1 MRINVI
7 GTIAPLVIVVLIIAA
22 IIENIGAI
30 LFVLGA
36 IALVAILAVATSK
49 SYDNEENAKSEN
61 TENGYPERVDTVQN
75 NIDATLNSLTAKY
88 GAPDRVIRPENC
100 TLNGYIALFVA
111 HKVLCIS
118 DVEFPFADI
127 ASYKLI
133 DNYFIKNGEICGDIK
148 TRTNEGSLIG
158 RALKGA
164 FWGGD
169 TGAII
174 GGVTASKKTSVD
186 IHRDDDRLI
195 HDYTLLVNLKGI
207 NREGIEMHLG
217 NDWRLAAELEHLFDQ
232 IIKESNSSMP

>member
-1 MRINVI
+1 MRINII
-7 GTIAPLVIVVLIIAA
+7 GTLAPIIIVLLIVAA

-30 LFVLGA
+30 LFVGIIVLIVI
-36 IALVAILAVATSK
+36 IALKNSMT
-49 SYDNEENAKSEN
+49 
-61 TENGYPERVDTVQN
+61 N
-75 NIDATLNSLTAKY
+75 NIVEDSDTNSNEIMKTDIDNVLNSLTAKY

-158 RALKGA
+158 RALEGA

-217 NDWRLAAELEHLFDQ
+217 NDWRLAAELEHLFSQ
-232 IIKESNSSMP
+232 IIESNNIK

>member
-1 MRINVI
+1 MRINII
-7 GTIAPLVIVVLIIAA
+7 GTIAPLMIVLLIIAA

-30 LFVLGA
+30 LFVGIIVLIVAFGV
-36 IALVAILAVATSK
+36 IALKNSMT
-49 SYDNEENAKSEN
+49 DNIVEDGDANSNEIMK
-61 TENGYPERVDTVQN
+61 TD
-75 NIDATLNSLTAKY
+75 IDNVLNSLTAKY

-111 HKVLCIS
+111 HKILCIS

-158 RALKGA
+158 RALEGA

-217 NDWRLAAELEHLFDQ
+217 NDWRLAAELEHLFSQ
-232 IIKESNSSMP
+232 IIESNNIK

>member
-1 MRINVI
+1 MRTNLTGGITSFVVFFVML
-7 GTIAPLVIVVLIIAA
+7 ALIV
-22 IIENIGAI
+22 ENIGAI
-30 LFVLGA
+30 LFVGIIVLIVAFGV
-36 IALVAILAVATSK
+36 IALKNSMT
-49 SYDNEENAKSEN
+49 DNIVEDGDANSNEIMK
-61 TENGYPERVDTVQN
+61 TD
-75 NIDATLNSLTAKY
+75 IDNVLNSLTAKY

-111 HKVLCIS
+111 HKILCIS

-158 RALKGA
+158 RALEGA

>member
-1 MRINVI
+1 MRINII
-7 GTIAPLVIVVLIIAA
+7 GTLAPIIIVLLIIAA
-22 IIENIGAI
+22 IVENIGAI
-30 LFVLGA
+30 LFIGIIVLIVV
-36 IALVAILAVATSK
+36 IALKNSMA
-49 SYDNEENAKSEN
+49 
-61 TENGYPERVDTVQN
+61 N
-75 NIDATLNSLTAKY
+75 NIVEDSDTNSNEIMKTDIDNVLNSLTAKY

-158 RALKGA
+158 RALEGA

-217 NDWRLAAELEHLFDQ
+217 NDWRLAAELEHLFSQ
-232 IIKESNSSMP
+232 IIESNNTK

>member
-1 MRINVI
+1 MRINII
-7 GTIAPLVIVVLIIAA
+7 GAITPLIMVVLIIAA
-22 IIENIGAI
+22 IVENIGAI
-30 LFVLGA
+30 LFIGIIVLIVV
-36 IALVAILAVATSK
+36 IALKNSMT
-49 SYDNEENAKSEN
+49 
-61 TENGYPERVDTVQN
+61 N
-75 NIDATLNSLTAKY
+75 NIVEDSDTNSNEIMKTDIDNVLNSLTAKY

-158 RALKGA
+158 RALEGA

-217 NDWRLAAELEHLFDQ
+217 NDWRLAAELEHLFSQ
-232 IIKESNSSMP
+232 IIESNNTK

>member
-1 MRINVI
+1 MGGITSFVVFFVML
-7 GTIAPLVIVVLIIAA
+7 ALIV
-22 IIENIGAI
+22 ENIGAI
-30 LFVLGA
+30 LFVGIIVL
-36 IALVAILAVATSK
+36 IVAFGVITLKNSMT
-49 SYDNEENAKSEN
+49 
-61 TENGYPERVDTVQN
+61 N
-75 NIDATLNSLTAKY
+75 NIVEDSDTNSNKIMKTDIDNVLNSLTAKY

-158 RALKGA
+158 RALEGA

-217 NDWRLAAELEHLFDQ
+217 NDWRLAAELEHLFSQ
-232 IIKESNSSMP
+232 IIESNNVQ

>member
-1 MRINVI
+1 MRINII

-22 IIENIGAI
+22 IVENIGAI
-30 LFVLGA
+30 LFVGIIVL
-36 IALVAILAVATSK
+36 IVAFGVITLKNSMT
-49 SYDNEENAKSEN
+49 
-61 TENGYPERVDTVQN
+61 N
-75 NIDATLNSLTAKY
+75 NIVEDSDTNSNKIMKTDIDNVLNSLTAKY

-133 DNYFIKNGEICGDIK
+133 DNYFIKKGEICGDIK

-158 RALKGA
+158 RALEGA

-186 IHRDDDRLI
+186 IHREDDRLI

-217 NDWRLAAELEHLFDQ
+217 NDWRLAAELEHLFSQ
-232 IIKESNSSMP
+232 IIESNNAK

>member
-1 MRINVI
+1 MRINII
-7 GTIAPLVIVVLIIAA
+7 GTIAPLMIVLLIIAA

-30 LFVLGA
+30 LFVGIIVLIVAFGV
-36 IALVAILAVATSK
+36 IALKNSMT
-49 SYDNEENAKSEN
+49 DNIVEDGDANSNEIMK
-61 TENGYPERVDTVQN
+61 TD
-75 NIDATLNSLTAKY
+75 IDNVLNSLTAKY

-100 TLNGYIALFVA
+100 TLNGYIALFVT
-111 HKVLCIS
+111 HKILCIS

-158 RALKGA
+158 RALEGA

-217 NDWRLAAELEHLFDQ
+217 NDWRLAAELEHLFSQ
-232 IIKESNSSMP
+232 IIESNNIK

>member
-1 MRINVI
+1 MRINII
-7 GTIAPLVIVVLIIAA
+7 GTIAPLMIVLLIIAA

-30 LFVLGA
+30 LFVGIIVLIVV
-36 IALVAILAVATSK
+36 IALKNSMT
-49 SYDNEENAKSEN
+49 DNIVEGSDANSNEIMK
-61 TENGYPERVDTVQN
+61 TD
-75 NIDATLNSLTAKY
+75 IDNVLNSLTAKY

-217 NDWRLAAELEHLFDQ
+217 NDWRLAAELEHLFSQ
-232 IIKESNSSMP
+232 IIESNNIK

>member
-1 MRINVI
+1 MRTNII
-7 GTIAPLVIVVLIIAA
+7 GTLAPIIIVLLIVAA

-30 LFVLGA
+30 LFVGIIVLIVV
-36 IALVAILAVATSK
+36 IALKNSMT
-49 SYDNEENAKSEN
+49 
-61 TENGYPERVDTVQN
+61 N
-75 NIDATLNSLTAKY
+75 NIVEDSDTNSNEIMKTDMDNVLNSLTAKY
-88 GAPDRVIRPENC
+88 GEPDRVIRPENC
-100 TLNGYIALFVA
+100 ALNGYIALFVA

-158 RALKGA
+158 RALEGA

-217 NDWRLAAELEHLFDQ
+217 NDWRLAAELEHLFSQ
-232 IIKESNSSMP
+232 IIESNNVQ

>member
-1 MRINVI
+1 MRINII
-7 GTIAPLVIVVLIIAA
+7 GAITPLIMVVLIIAA
-22 IIENIGAI
+22 IVENIGAI
-30 LFVLGA
+30 LFIGIIVLIVV
-36 IALVAILAVATSK
+36 IALKNSMT
-49 SYDNEENAKSEN
+49 
-61 TENGYPERVDTVQN
+61 N
-75 NIDATLNSLTAKY
+75 NIVEDSDTNSNEIMKTDIDNVLNSLTAKY

-158 RALKGA
+158 RALEGA

-217 NDWRLAAELEHLFDQ
+217 NDWRLAAELEHLFSQ
-232 IIKESNSSMP
+232 IIESNNIK

>member
-7 GTIAPLVIVVLIIAA
+7 GTIAPLMIVLLIIAV

-30 LFVLGA
+30 LFVGIIVLIVAFGV
-36 IALVAILAVATSK
+36 IALKNSMT
-49 SYDNEENAKSEN
+49 DNIVEDGDANSNEIMK
-61 TENGYPERVDTVQN
+61 TD
-75 NIDATLNSLTAKY
+75 IDNVLNSLTAKY

-111 HKVLCIS
+111 HKILCIS

-148 TRTNEGSLIG
+148 TRTNEGSLIS
-158 RALKGA
+158 RALEGA
-164 FWGGD
+164 LWGGD

-217 NDWRLAAELEHLFDQ
+217 NDWRLAAELEHLFSQ
-232 IIKESNSSMP
+232 IIESNNIK

>member
-1 MRINVI
+1 MRTNII
-7 GTIAPLVIVVLIIAA
+7 GTIAPLMIVLLIIAA

-30 LFVLGA
+30 LFVGIIVLIVV
-36 IALVAILAVATSK
+36 IALKNSMT
-49 SYDNEENAKSEN
+49 DNIVEGSDANSNEIMK
-61 TENGYPERVDTVQN
+61 TD
-75 NIDATLNSLTAKY
+75 IDNVLNSLTAKY
-88 GAPDRVIRPENC
+88 GVPDRVIRPENC

-158 RALKGA
+158 RALEGA

-217 NDWRLAAELEHLFDQ
+217 NDWRLAAELEHLFSQ
-232 IIKESNSSMP
+232 IIESNNIK

>member
-1 MRINVI
+1 MRTNLMGGITSFVVFFVML
-7 GTIAPLVIVVLIIAA
+7 ALIV
-22 IIENIGAI
+22 ENIGAI
-30 LFVLGA
+30 LFVGIIVLIVAFGV
-36 IALVAILAVATSK
+36 IALKNSMT
-49 SYDNEENAKSEN
+49 DNIVEDGDANSNEIMK
-61 TENGYPERVDTVQN
+61 TD
-75 NIDATLNSLTAKY
+75 IDNVLNSLTAKY

-100 TLNGYIALFVA
+100 TLNGYIALFVT
-111 HKVLCIS
+111 HKILCIS

-158 RALKGA
+158 RALEGA

-217 NDWRLAAELEHLFDQ
+217 NDWRLAAELEHLFSQ
-232 IIKESNSSMP
+232 IIESNNVQ

>member
-1 MRINVI
+1 MTDNIVEGSDANSNEIMKTDIDNV
-7 GTIAPLVIVVLIIAA
+7 
-22 IIENIGAI
+22 
-30 LFVLGA
+30 
-36 IALVAILAVATSK
+36 
-49 SYDNEENAKSEN
+49 
-61 TENGYPERVDTVQN
+61 
-75 NIDATLNSLTAKY
+75 LNSLTAKY

-158 RALKGA
+158 RALEGA

-186 IHRDDDRLI
+186 IHREDDRLI

-217 NDWRLAAELEHLFDQ
+217 NDWRLAAELEHLFSQ
-232 IIKESNSSMP
+232 IIESNNAK

>member
-1 MRINVI
+1 MRINII
-7 GTIAPLVIVVLIIAA
+7 GTIAPLMIVLLIIAA

-30 LFVLGA
+30 LFVGIIVLIVV
-36 IALVAILAVATSK
+36 IALKNSMT
-49 SYDNEENAKSEN
+49 
-61 TENGYPERVDTVQN
+61 N
-75 NIDATLNSLTAKY
+75 NIVEDSDTNGNEIMKTDIDNVLNSLTAKY

-111 HKVLCIS
+111 HKILCIS

-158 RALKGA
+158 RALEGA

-186 IHRDDDRLI
+186 IHREDDRLI

-217 NDWRLAAELEHLFDQ
+217 NDWRLAAELEHLFSQ
-232 IIKESNSSMP
+232 IIESNNAK

>member
-7 GTIAPLVIVVLIIAA
+7 GTIAPLMIVLLIIAA

-30 LFVLGA
+30 LFVGIIVLIVAFGV
-36 IALVAILAVATSK
+36 IALKNSMT
-49 SYDNEENAKSEN
+49 DNIVEDGDANSNEIMK
-61 TENGYPERVDTVQN
+61 TD
-75 NIDATLNSLTAKY
+75 IDNVLNSLTAKY

-111 HKVLCIS
+111 HKILCIS

-158 RALKGA
+158 RALEGA

-217 NDWRLAAELEHLFDQ
+217 NDWRLAAELEHLFSQ
-232 IIKESNSSMP
+232 IIESNNIK

>member
-1 MRINVI
+1 MRINII
-7 GTIAPLVIVVLIIAA
+7 GTIAPLMIVLLIIAA

-30 LFVLGA
+30 LFVGIIVLIVV
-36 IALVAILAVATSK
+36 IALKNSMT
-49 SYDNEENAKSEN
+49 DNIVEGSDANSNEIMK
-61 TENGYPERVDTVQN
+61 TD
-75 NIDATLNSLTAKY
+75 IDNVLNSLTAKY

-158 RALKGA
+158 RALEGA

-217 NDWRLAAELEHLFDQ
+217 NDWRLAAELEHLFSQ
-232 IIKESNSSMP
+232 IIESNNIK

>member
-1 MRINVI
+1 MRINII
-7 GTIAPLVIVVLIIAA
+7 GTIAPLMIVLLIIAA

-30 LFVLGA
+30 LFVGIIVLIVAFGV
-36 IALVAILAVATSK
+36 IALKNSMTDNIVEDGDANSNEIMK
-49 SYDNEENAKSEN
+49 SDIDN
-61 TENGYPERVDTVQN
+61 V
-75 NIDATLNSLTAKY
+75 LNSLTAKY

-100 TLNGYIALFVA
+100 ALNGYIALFVA

-158 RALKGA
+158 RALEGA

-169 TGAII
+169 VGAVI
-174 GGVTASKKTSVD
+174 GATTASKNTSVN
-186 IHRDDDRLI
+186 ISQEDDRLI

-217 NDWRLAAELEHLFDQ
+217 NDWRLAAELEHLFSQ
-232 IIKESNSSMP
+232 IIESNNAK

>member
-1 MRINVI
+1 MRINII
-7 GTIAPLVIVVLIIAA
+7 GTIAPLMIVLLIIAA

-30 LFVLGA
+30 LFVGIIVLIVV
-36 IALVAILAVATSK
+36 IALKNSMT
-49 SYDNEENAKSEN
+49 DNIAEGSDANSNEIMK
-61 TENGYPERVDTVQN
+61 TD
-75 NIDATLNSLTAKY
+75 IDNVLNSLTAKY

-158 RALKGA
+158 RALEGA

-169 TGAII
+169 TGAIR

-217 NDWRLAAELEHLFDQ
+217 NDWRLAAELEHLFSQ
-232 IIKESNSSMP
+232 IIESNNIK

>member
-1 MRINVI
+1 MRINII

-22 IIENIGAI
+22 IVENIGAI
-30 LFVLGA
+30 LFVGIIVL
-36 IALVAILAVATSK
+36 IVAFGVITLKNSMT
-49 SYDNEENAKSEN
+49 
-61 TENGYPERVDTVQN
+61 N
-75 NIDATLNSLTAKY
+75 NIVEDSDTNSNKIMKTDIDNVLNSLTAKY

-133 DNYFIKNGEICGDIK
+133 DNYFIKKGEICGDIK

-164 FWGGD
+164 FWGGN

-174 GGVTASKKTSVD
+174 SGITASKKTSVD
-186 IHRDDDRLI
+186 IHQEDDRLI

-217 NDWRLAAELEHLFDQ
+217 NDWRLAAELEHLFSQ
-232 IIKESNSSMP
+232 IIESNNAK

>member
-1 MRINVI
+1 MRINII
-7 GTIAPLVIVVLIIAA
+7 GTIAPLMIVLLIIAA

-30 LFVLGA
+30 LFVGIIVLIVV
-36 IALVAILAVATSK
+36 IALKNSMT
-49 SYDNEENAKSEN
+49 DNIAEGSDANSNEIMK
-61 TENGYPERVDTVQN
+61 TD
-75 NIDATLNSLTAKY
+75 IDNVLNSLTAKY

-158 RALKGA
+158 RALEGA

-217 NDWRLAAELEHLFDQ
+217 NDWRLAAELEHLFSQ
-232 IIKESNSSMP
+232 IIESNNIK

>member
-1 MRINVI
+1 MGGITSFVVFFVML
-7 GTIAPLVIVVLIIAA
+7 ALIV
-22 IIENIGAI
+22 ENIGAI
-30 LFVLGA
+30 LFVGIIVLIVAFGV
-36 IALVAILAVATSK
+36 IALKNSMT
-49 SYDNEENAKSEN
+49 DNIVEDGDANSNEIMK
-61 TENGYPERVDTVQN
+61 TD
-75 NIDATLNSLTAKY
+75 IDNVLNSLTAKY

-100 TLNGYIALFVA
+100 TLNGYIALFVT
-111 HKVLCIS
+111 HKILCIS

-158 RALKGA
+158 RALEGA

-217 NDWRLAAELEHLFDQ
+217 NDWRLAAELEHLFSQ
-232 IIKESNSSMP
+232 IIESNNVQ

>member
-1 MRINVI
+1 MRINII
-7 GTIAPLVIVVLIIAA
+7 GTLAPIIIVLLIVAA

-30 LFVLGA
+30 LFVGIIVLIVV
-36 IALVAILAVATSK
+36 IALKNSMT
-49 SYDNEENAKSEN
+49 
-61 TENGYPERVDTVQN
+61 N
-75 NIDATLNSLTAKY
+75 NIVEDSDTNSNEIMKTDMDNVLNSLTAKY
-88 GAPDRVIRPENC
+88 GEPDRVIRPKNC
-100 TLNGYIALFVA
+100 ALNGYIALFIA

-158 RALKGA
+158 RALEGA

-169 TGAII
+169 VGAVI
-174 GGVTASKKTSVD
+174 GATTASKNTSVNISQED
-186 IHRDDDRLI
+186 NRLI

-217 NDWRLAAELEHLFDQ
+217 NDWRLAAELEHLFSQ
-232 IIKESNSSMP
+232 IIESNNAK

>member
-1 MRINVI
+1 MRTNLTGGI
-7 GTIAPLVIVVLIIAA
+7 TSLVVFFVMLALIV
-22 IIENIGAI
+22 ENIGAI
-30 LFVLGA
+30 LFVGIIVLIVAFGV
-36 IALVAILAVATSK
+36 IALKNSMT
-49 SYDNEENAKSEN
+49 DNIVEDGDANSNEIMK
-61 TENGYPERVDTVQN
+61 TD
-75 NIDATLNSLTAKY
+75 IDNVLNSLTAKY

-100 TLNGYIALFVA
+100 TLNGYIALFVT
-111 HKVLCIS
+111 HKILCIS

-158 RALKGA
+158 RALEGA

-217 NDWRLAAELEHLFDQ
+217 NDWRLAAELEHLFSQ
-232 IIKESNSSMP
+232 IIESNNIK